1 MWWIPGRIPSWR
13 KINLSAIWYLVPAL
27 KIAYMLL
34 ILVTQRGFYRSNYV
48 YQGEEIAFGGLIPR
62 TIANVIEV
70 YWQTFANGWSEA
82 IAALGRNTYLPL
94 TLTML
99 AMIGGIAWFLWNSID
114 GEWIPNT
121 RQLIRSLA
129 IGLLLIIP
137 SVGVLIWIG
146 YYSRDL
152 WRLYLY
158 VPGPAAIAMFSLL
171 ALLTTPIRRKRHR
184 NAVLVALCLL
194 LTLPAISR
202 LFLQHEH
209 YVTSANNKRRILEQI
224 VQLAPELESQTRVL
238 VLSQMSDEG
247 FQQKHIEEM
256 KSNMIG
262 NAMYVLYGKNSS
274 GRGSLCSSRYQ
285 IVIPCETGTG
295 I

>member
-1 MWWIPGRIPSWR
+1 MAGAKDSCVGAEYVFASYTDHAGNDWR
-13 KINLSAIWYLVPAL
+13 DCLVLMEQYRRGMDPKYQTTDSIARNWSA
-27 KIAYMLL
+27 
-34 ILVTQRGFYRSNYV
+34 
-48 YQGEEIAFGGLIPR
+48 
-62 TIANVIEV
+62 AN
-70 YWQTFANGWSEA
+70 
-82 IAALGRNTYLPL
+82 
-94 TLTML
+94 
-99 AMIGGIAWFLWNSID
+99 
-114 GEWIPNT
+114 
-121 RQLIRSLA
+121 
-129 IGLLLIIP
+129 IP

-224 VQLAPELESQTRVL
+224 VQLAPELENQTMLL
-238 VLSQMSDEG
+238 VLSQMSDED

-262 NAMYVLYGKNSS
+262 NAMYIRHYVL
-274 GRGSLCSSRYQ
+274 
-285 IVIPCETGTG
+285 GTRL
-295 I
+295 

>member
-1 MWWIPGRIPSWR
+1 MFHSWR

-224 VQLAPELESQTRVL
+224 VQLAPELENQTRVL
-238 VLSQMSDEG
+238 VLSQMSDED

-262 NAMYVLYGKNSS
+262 NTMYVLYGKNSS
-274 GRGSLCSSRYQ
+274 GRGSLCSSVPDCNPLRDWGGYL
-285 IVIPCETGTG
+285 V
-295 I
+295 